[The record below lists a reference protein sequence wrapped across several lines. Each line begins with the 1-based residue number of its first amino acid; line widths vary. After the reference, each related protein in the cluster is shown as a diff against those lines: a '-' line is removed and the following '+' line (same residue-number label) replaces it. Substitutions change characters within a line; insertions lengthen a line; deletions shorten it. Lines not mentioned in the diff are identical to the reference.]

1 MLVGG
6 DYMQNDDYFSVNQS
20 LLFEKET
27 YAIRGAVF
35 EVYRELGCGFLE
47 SVYQECLEKELLIRS
62 IPFVSQPQ
70 LDLYYKGEKLNQFCK
85 PDFVCFD
92 NIILELKALSKIS
105 SDHQAQILNYLK
117 AGRMK
122 LGMLINFGSHPK
134 VTIDRFVL

>member
-1 MLVGG
+1 VLI
-6 DYMQNDDYFSVNQS
+6 Y
-20 LLFEKET
+20 EKES
-27 YAIRGAVF
+27 YAIRGAVY
-35 EVYRELGCGFLE
+35 EVYRQIGAGFLE
-47 SVYQECLEKELLIRS
+47 AVYQECLGKELEARG

-70 LDLYYKGEKLNQFCK
+70 LDLYYKGEKLNQFYK

-105 SDHQAQILNYLK
+105 NDHQAQILNYLK
-117 AGRMK
+117 SGRMK